1 MNLRENKGPL
11 KHFADRVRDAVDSKG
26 SPVVVGLDPRPESL
40 PPHLLRDCLVKFG
53 DSPLAIAAACWLFN
67 RVIIDAVHDVVPA
80 VKPQLAFYER
90 YGIAGLMAYARTAA
104 YAREAGLLVVADG
117 KRNDIGST
125 ASAYAEAFLGASQVF
140 DETVTGEFGDFFY
153 FGDFVHFGADALTVN
168 PFLGRDGVQPFIDWA
183 RQSGRGV
190 FVLVRTSNPSAA
202 DVQDLQVDGRPL
214 YEHVGALVE
223 SWGEN
228 SRGQNGYSCVGAVV
242 GATWP
247 EQAARLRAL
256 MPHTLFLV
264 PGYGAQGATAAD
276 VARCFDARGHGA
288 LVNASRSII
297 YAWRSKPYTERYSE
311 ADYGAAAREAAQ
323 RMGEDI
329 RNAHREIFRGVST
342 APGRTTREE
351 ESRN

>member
-1 MNLRENKGPL
+1 M
-11 KHFADRVRDAVDSKG
+11 HFADRVCAAVDATG

-40 PPHLLRDCLVKFG
+40 PPHLLVECRDESG
-53 DSPLAIAAACWLFN
+53 DAPQAVASAFWRFN
-67 RVIIDAVHDVVPA
+67 RGIIDAVRDVVPA

-90 YGIAGLMAYARTAA
+90 YGIAGLQAFARTAA
-104 YAREAGLLVVADG
+104 YAREAGLLVIADG
-117 KRNDIGST
+117 KRNDIGAT
-125 ASAYAEAFLGASQVF
+125 ASAYAEAYLGASPAC
-140 DETVTGEFGDFFY
+140 GEPAPGDFT
-153 FGDFVHFGADALTVN
+153 ADALTVN

-183 RQSGRGV
+183 DLNGRGV

-214 YEHVGALVE
+214 YERIGELVE
-223 SWGEN
+223 DWGEK

-247 EQAARLRAL
+247 EQAARLRDL

-264 PGYGAQGATAAD
+264 PGYGAQGAGAAD

-297 YAWRSKPYTERYSE
+297 YAWRSAPYAERYSE
-311 ADYGAAAREAAQ
+311 VEYGAAAREAAQ
-323 RMGEDI
+323 RMADDI
-329 RNAHREIFRGVST
+329 RDARHHL
-342 APGRTTREE
+342 
-351 ESRN
+351 

>member
-1 MNLRENKGPL
+1 MNPRENEGPV

-40 PPHLLRDCLVKFG
+40 PPHLLRHCRVKLG
-53 DSPLAIAAACWLFN
+53 DSPLALAAACWIFN
-67 RVIIDAVHDVVPA
+67 RAIIDAVRDVVPA

-125 ASAYAEAFLGASQVF
+125 ASAYAEAFLSVPEGLDWPVVGDF
-140 DETVTGEFGDFFY
+140 GDFGDFFY
-153 FGDFVHFGADALTVN
+153 FGDFFHFGADALTVN
-168 PFLGRDGVQPFIDWA
+168 PFMGRDGVQPFIDWA
-183 RQSGRGV
+183 GQSGRGV

-202 DVQDLQVDGRPL
+202 DVQDLLVDGRPL
-214 YEHVGALVE
+214 YEHIGAMVE

-228 SRGQNGYSCVGAVV
+228 SRGQSRYSCVGAVV

-247 EQAARLRAL
+247 EQAARLRDL
-256 MPHTLFLV
+256 MPNTLFLV

-276 VARCFDARGHGA
+276 VARCFDADGHGA
-288 LVNASRSII
+288 LINASRSII
-297 YAWRSKPYTERYSE
+297 FAWSSKPYTGRYSE

-323 RMGEDI
+323 RMGDDI
-329 RNAHREIFRGVST
+329 RDAQRQFSG
-342 APGRTTREE
+342 A
-351 ESRN
+351 

>member
-1 MNLRENKGPL
+1 M
-11 KHFADRVRDAVDSKG
+11 HFADRVCAAVDSKG

-40 PPHLLRDCLVKFG
+40 PPHLLSACRVEFG
-53 DSPLAIAAACWLFN
+53 DTPQAVGEALWRFN
-67 RVIIDAVHDVVPA
+67 RGIIDAVRDVVPV

-90 YGIAGLMAYARTAA
+90 YGIAGLKAYARSAA

-125 ASAYAEAFLGASQVF
+125 ASAYAEAFLGVPQVF
-140 DETVTGEFGDFFY
+140 DQPVPGDFA
-153 FGDFVHFGADALTVN
+153 ADALTVN
-168 PFLGRDGVQPFIDWA
+168 PFLGRDGIQPFIDCA
-183 RQSGRGV
+183 VRHGRGV

-214 YEHVGALVE
+214 FEHVGGLVE

-228 SRGQNGYSCVGAVV
+228 HRGQNGYSCVGAVV
-242 GATWP
+242 GATWT
-247 EQAARLRAL
+247 EQATRLRAL

-276 VARCFDARGHGA
+276 VARCFDTRGHGA
-288 LVNASRSII
+288 LINASRSII
-297 YAWRSKPYTERYSE
+297 FAWRSKPYTERYSE

-323 RMGEDI
+323 RMGDDI
-329 RNAHREIFRGVST
+329 RDAQRQFSG
-342 APGRTTREE
+342 A
-351 ESRN
+351 

>member
-40 PPHLLRDCLVKFG
+40 PPHLLRHCRVKWG
-53 DSPLAIAAACWLFN
+53 DSPLAVAVACWLFN
-67 RVIIDAVHDVVPA
+67 RAIIDAVHDVVPA

-125 ASAYAEAFLGASQVF
+125 ASAYAEAFLSVPEGLDWPVVGDF
-140 DETVTGEFGDFFY
+140 GDFGDFFY
-153 FGDFVHFGADALTVN
+153 FYFGDFFHFGADALTVN
-168 PFLGRDGVQPFIDWA
+168 PFMGRDGVQPFIDWA
-183 RQSGRGV
+183 GQSGRGV

-202 DVQDLQVDGRPL
+202 DVQDLQVDDGRPL
-214 YEHVGALVE
+214 YEHIGAMVE

-256 MPHTLFLV
+256 MPNTLFLV

-276 VARCFDARGHGA
+276 VARCFDAGGHGA

-297 YAWRSKPYTERYSE
+297 FAWSSKPYAGRYPES
-311 ADYGAAAREAAQ
+311 DYGAAAREAAL
-323 RMGEDI
+323 RMGDDI
-329 RNAHREIFRGVST
+329 REAQREFSG
-342 APGRTTREE
+342 A
-351 ESRN
+351 